1 MELFVSEIGNSKDI
15 SIKKATKEKRESVYY
30 NGEEFLITAS
40 YAAFLNND
48 KKELVSNY
56 EEFKRI
62 FGELK
67 DVHERKD
74 YDALNKFIIMILNN
88 RNFHFTISSKPYLLA
103 KLVYISLHG
112 RNNYA
117 SNGNATL
124 YISDIAR
131 LKDEFVYPLLTA
143 CKSPTYDN
151 FKKLLTALRDC
162 PCYYLSDNRNTFK
175 DDIRKLL
182 WRKDF
187 SVYEKQ
193 IYDLDLDDNK
203 SMNQLFTLISLA
215 SLTSKWNINTEVE
228 QFKINQLTVSH
239 SSSYTYDQDKLIKM
253 GVPFF
258 NIEYKNKMK
267 SEILCI
273 IEDINYV
280 FHYEFSKMIE
290 IFRNNGDYDNVH
302 FKFVSLFLRTVT
314 QLNCEFQIPTNEWA
328 LLMGVMDLINSNVA
342 DFYHQSHVVD
352 YLIVAHYTRVCEYLK
367 NHGDE
372 LHASKVFKTRV

>member
-1 MELFVSEIGNSKDI
+1 
-15 SIKKATKEKRESVYY
+15 
-30 NGEEFLITAS
+30 
-40 YAAFLNND
+40 
-48 KKELVSNY
+48 
-56 EEFKRI
+56 
-62 FGELK
+62 
-67 DVHERKD
+67 
-74 YDALNKFIIMILNN
+74 
-88 RNFHFTISSKPYLLA
+88 
-103 KLVYISLHG
+103 
-112 RNNYA
+112 
-117 SNGNATL
+117 
-124 YISDIAR
+124 
-131 LKDEFVYPLLTA
+131 
-143 CKSPTYDN
+143 
-151 FKKLLTALRDC
+151 
-162 PCYYLSDNRNTFK
+162 
-175 DDIRKLL
+175 
-182 WRKDF
+182 
-187 SVYEKQ
+187 
-193 IYDLDLDDNK
+193 
-203 SMNQLFTLISLA
+203 MNQLFTLISLA
-215 SLTSKWNINTEVE
+215 SLISKWNINTEVE